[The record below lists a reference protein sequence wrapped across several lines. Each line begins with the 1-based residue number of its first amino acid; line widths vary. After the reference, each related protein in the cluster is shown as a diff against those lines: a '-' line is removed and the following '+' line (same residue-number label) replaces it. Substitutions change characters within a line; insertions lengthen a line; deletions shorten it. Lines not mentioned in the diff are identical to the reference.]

1 MGNGTCLETFSTLIC
16 QPNSHS
22 DKSEIKNRIVYFG
35 YVLIND
41 CFKHYLFKY
50 GLYLVSDLQIV
61 TRNRL
66 KINTILNQL

>member
-1 MGNGTCLETFSTLIC
+1 M
-16 QPNSHS
+16 
-22 DKSEIKNRIVYFG
+22 DKTNLFG

-50 GLYLVSDLQIV
+50 VLYLVSNLQTA

-66 KINTILNQL
+66 KINIILNQL